1 MTRNL
6 RQSLIDTATAHL
18 NGEVQVRMVFNT
30 LREMTGRVLELKAAK
45 HGKDFDWK
53 PFKTAFEKQYGKLS
67 LDELMTE
74 ATKFGLTS
82 VEAVRA
88 QRQQQ
93 LSLFYKRQEAFN
105 RAKTNY
111 SEFAELI
118 A

>member
-1 MTRNL
+1 MARNSH
-6 RQSLIDTATAHL
+6 QPLIDTATAHL

-30 LREMTGRVLELKAAK
+30 LREMTGRVLEIKATK

-53 PFKTAFEKQYGKLS
+53 AFKTAFEKQYGKLS

-82 VEAVRA
+82 IEAVRA
-88 QRQQQ
+88 QRQRQ
-93 LSLFYKRQEAFN
+93 LATFYKRQRAFN
-105 RAKTNY
+105 RTNDLD
-111 SEFAELI
+111 ELI

>member
-1 MTRNL
+1 MARNSH
-6 RQSLIDTATAHL
+6 QPLIDIATAHL

-45 HGKDFDWK
+45 HSKDFDWK
-53 PFKTAFEKQYGKLS
+53 AFKTAFEEQYGKLS

-82 VEAVRA
+82 IEAVRV
-88 QRQQQ
+88 QRQRQ
-93 LSLFYKRQEAFN
+93 LATFYKRQRAFN
-105 RAKTNY
+105 RANDRD
-111 SEFAELI
+111 ALI